1 MARITAAQG
10 RSGAEQG
17 VPCKTVGSASV
28 GSNPHLPPHI
38 MPAQAVCGQIT
49 AAGCWGCEPIRP
61 GARAS
66 SGGVVFGQVRALRPD
81 PAGICA
87 PGVLL
92 GEVDWWLSPSRAAA
106 VTGEAG
112 RWPLRWPAGS
122 LGYAAGTWTPGGA
135 GFSTAPLT
143 VPGRLGQASVRPS
156 PPPEAAQ
163 RPVPGWHDARRR
175 LPRGPSRGNRCRAR
189 RLGPGKHCER
199 EADRDIRP
207 WQVFQSGPP
216 EKQRDA
222 FIARGR
228 HIRSASSS
236 CTTVTSA
243 PVARHGLQLK
253 LRSKRTDNDRHGH
266 PADGVVCTHAAS
278 KLPGAER
285 SGGPG
290 PASP

>member
-1 MARITAAQG
+1 VSAPCRDAGADQGPGFRYPSLCRRFRRRQAGCPSGQRERSVKPSAQPTLV
-10 RSGAEQG
+10 RTQ
-17 VPCKTVGSASV
+17 
-28 GSNPHLPPHI
+28 HLPPHI
-38 MPAQAVCGQIT
+38 TPAQAVCGQII

-61 GARAS
+61 CARVS
-66 SGGVVFGQVRALRPD
+66 SGDVVFGQVRALRPD
-81 PAGICA
+81 PAGICGTGA
-87 PGVLL
+87 LL
-92 GEVDWWLSPSRAAA
+92 GAVEWWLSRSRAAA

-112 RWPLRWPAGS
+112 RWPLCWAAGS

-175 LPRGPSRGNRCRAR
+175 LPRGPSRANRCRAR

-222 FIARGR
+222 FIARPRAPHPVSILVMHGSYVCAGR
-228 HIRSASSS
+228 PARASAQ
-236 CTTVTSA
+236 A
-243 PVARHGLQLK
+243 PV
-253 LRSKRTDNDRHGH
+253 
-266 PADGVVCTHAAS
+266 
-278 KLPGAER
+278 
-285 SGGPG
+285 
-290 PASP
+290 